1 MSMEIYGNV
10 QLRELEDFK
19 HNLLK
24 LSAVLED
31 YYKLVG
37 TTLRLTS
44 QNWRDSKFDEFERD
58 FRRYKEEINSISN
71 DYRQWANGYLQETI
85 DIIKD
90 FGRTDPRL

>member
-1 MSMEIYGNV
+1 MEIYGNV

-44 QNWRDSKFDEFERD
+44 QNWRDSKFD
-58 FRRYKEEINSISN
+58 
-71 DYRQWANGYLQETI
+71 
-85 DIIKD
+85 
-90 FGRTDPRL
+90 

>member
-1 MSMEIYGNV
+1 MEIYGNV

-37 TTLRLTS
+37 TTLRLIS